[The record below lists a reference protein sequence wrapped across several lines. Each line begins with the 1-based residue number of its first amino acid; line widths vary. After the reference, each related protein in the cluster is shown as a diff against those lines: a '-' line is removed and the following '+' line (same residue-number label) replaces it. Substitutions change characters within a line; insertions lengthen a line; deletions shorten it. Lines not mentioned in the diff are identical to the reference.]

1 MYDRELLSVHRAIR
15 FFEPIIDGRELYILT
30 DHKPLI
36 YAISKKLTH
45 TSDRVVRQ
53 LEEISQ
59 YSTNIIHISGES
71 NIVADALSRIQ
82 TISLPVIV
90 TTEELATAQRDDP
103 ELNDFLTTPTNSS
116 LELRGLRLDGT
127 DSLVY
132 CDVSQSEIRVFAPKT
147 IR

>member
-71 NIVADALSRIQ
+71 NIVADALSPASKQ
-82 TISLPVIV
+82 
-90 TTEELATAQRDDP
+90 
-103 ELNDFLTTPTNSS
+103 
-116 LELRGLRLDGT
+116 
-127 DSLVY
+127 LVY
-132 CDVSQSEIRVFAPKT
+132 QLLSQQKSSQQPNEMIQNSTIFLRRPQTLHWNSEVCDSMERIL
-147 IR
+147 